1 MDLAKIRKKAREAST
16 SEENKPKRKRRTA
29 SRTSQGGESEK
40 AARKPQERKQPAKA
54 NEQPVGR
61 SELPR
66 SATAGLPS
74 DESRQAL
81 QESMQAEQ
89 VESQAENALERAS
102 AAGERLLIFSLGK
115 EKYAIPIHEIALIIE
130 ELPITPVPN
139 APVYLSGIISLRG
152 KVVSVL
158 DVAARL
164 ETARRDSPESRKII
178 VLDMGADQFGLLVD
192 AIDQLVTVDLQSLE
206 PPPEGFKPVVQDFVA
221 GVFHHTGQA
230 IAFLN
235 LPLFLNIQL

>member
-16 SEENKPKRKRRTA
+16 SEENKAKRKRRTA
-29 SRTSQGGESEK
+29 SEKPAGRQTEK
-40 AARKPQERKQPAKA
+40 APRKPPAEAEPKPGEHSA
-54 NEQPVGR
+54 
-61 SELPR
+61 LPP
-66 SATAGLPS
+66 SASAGLPS
-74 DESRQAL
+74 DESRHAL
-81 QESMQAEQ
+81 QESMRAEQ
-89 VESQAENALERAS
+89 VDGPADNALERAS
-102 AAGERLLIFSLGK
+102 AAGERLLIFKLGK

-139 APVYLSGIISLRG
+139 APAYLSGIISLRG

-164 ETARRDSPESRKII
+164 ETARKDSPEGRKII

-221 GVFHHTGQA
+221 GVFHHLGQA